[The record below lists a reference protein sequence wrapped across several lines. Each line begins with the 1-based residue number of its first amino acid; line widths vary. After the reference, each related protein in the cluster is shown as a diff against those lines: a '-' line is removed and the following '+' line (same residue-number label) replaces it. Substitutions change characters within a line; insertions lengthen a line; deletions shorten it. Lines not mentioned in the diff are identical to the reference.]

1 MLKRLVGYKL
11 ERKSISQKG
20 NFIYKIGRFVFEKNK
35 LCSNNSISQGAD
47 GFISFQAIKIV
58 SMFVIFQI
66 IACLHMKFGNV
77 EAADK
82 LQIRKKKYL
91 TKRHL
96 HREHG

>member
-1 MLKRLVGYKL
+1 
-11 ERKSISQKG
+11 
-20 NFIYKIGRFVFEKNK
+20 
-35 LCSNNSISQGAD
+35 
-47 GFISFQAIKIV
+47 
-58 SMFVIFQI
+58 MFVIFQI